1 MPKLA
6 RLLTDDERWRLH
18 FLRHSYRG
26 GRDYVYPPAGT
37 VDPRYGARS
46 RPELYVD
53 ADGVQRVR
61 GTNVGGGSFL
71 FAHDRET
78 PEDFA
83 LRLAQSYA
91 INICGP
97 VVARY
102 VSTVYK
108 AEPRREVPPE
118 HEALLAD
125 FDRQGTNATAFF
137 RDACTWALV
146 YGSRLFVATDT
157 PEVEPGEQEQISE
170 ADRIARRLE
179 PYSYVVRPTSVLNWS
194 VNDDDTLVGITVDE
208 GPAVLPFD
216 PFRKP
221 DEKPPPRRVRVW
233 TPDAWVLFH
242 VADNDDAQIVKQGPG
257 FGFVPFVPVVF
268 RPVPDGCAYEGRS
281 LIEDVADIQLEIYNE
296 LSLLQ
301 DLHRHQGSQFLAV
314 PKALGGGSVS
324 TQEEITLGTK
334 AYVEVTGGMPQYVGP
349 TVDHAVEKRNH
360 IGWLVARAMEAVGLI
375 KRGRDS
381 NETASGESLRWEHAE
396 FHDLAAS
403 IADMMEEAERAVLAQ
418 REAIRS
424 GSSDVESVRE
434 SITVAYSRDY
444 QPLDP
449 IAESE
454 ALAAELALQLG
465 PAVEVELKADYV
477 QRRLG
482 HLGAER
488 VTELRDELEAAA
500 EADALKREADAMA
513 AKANAERAMQPAPAM
528 RFGMPRP
535 PAPQPPPSNG
545 AALA

>member
-6 RLLTDDERWRLH
+6 RLLTDTERWRLH
-18 FLRHSYRG
+18 FLRNSYRG

-46 RPELYVD
+46 RPEAYVD
-53 ADGVQRVR
+53 AEGVKRVR
-61 GTNVGGGSFL
+61 STDVGGGSYL
-71 FAHDRET
+71 FAHDRED

-91 INICGP
+91 INLCGP

-108 AEPRREVPPE
+108 SEPQRTVPPE

-125 FDRQGTNATAFF
+125 FDRRGTDATAFF
-137 RDACTWALV
+137 RDVCTWALV

-157 PEVEPGEQEQISE
+157 PEIDGDEIVSE

-216 PFRKP
+216 PFRKA

-233 TPDAWVLFH
+233 TPETWVLFH
-242 VADNDDAQIVKQGPG
+242 VEDDDAKPVSDGKG

-268 RPVPDGCAYEGRS
+268 RPVPDGCAYEGRA

-314 PKALGGGSVS
+314 PKALGGGAVS

-396 FHDLAAS
+396 FHDLAATV
-403 IADMMEEAERAVLAQ
+403 ADMMEEAERLCLAQ
-418 REAIRS
+418 REAIRTNTRE
-424 GSSDVESVRE
+424 VERVRE
-434 SITVAYSRDY
+434 SIEVTYSRDY

-449 IAESE
+449 EAESA

-465 PAVEVELKADYV
+465 PAVEVELKADYI

-482 HLGAER
+482 HLGPDR
-488 VTELRDELEAAA
+488 VAELRDELEAAA

-513 AKANAERAMQPAPAM
+513 AKANAERAMQPPAAPP
-528 RFGMPRP
+528 RFGAPRPMPMP
-535 PAPQPPPSNG
+535 PAPTNG
-545 AALA
+545 AAAA